1 MRMSDKVTRSKRVI
15 FNNAEQFL
23 PENNANS
30 ENKKLKFKVEDKI
43 IFGLIRENSPKPK
56 EKQVAQ
62 VEQTQSVP
70 KLQKKKK
77 REGTFNTGRW
87 LPDEHHRFIE
97 ALLKFGNE
105 WKSVQKHVGTRSSTQ
120 ARSHAQK
127 FFVKIGK
134 TKIENLNLDFAN
146 NSLKSLNQ
154 MANNFDNEQMSKAIQ
169 ILNKLAYDKKSKS
182 SKGKDDSDQMSELQI
197 NLNDYTDDI
206 KAEPIKR

>member
-1 MRMSDKVTRSKRVI
+1 
-15 FNNAEQFL
+15 
-23 PENNANS
+23 
-30 ENKKLKFKVEDKI
+30 
-43 IFGLIRENSPKPK
+43 
-56 EKQVAQ
+56 
-62 VEQTQSVP
+62 
-70 KLQKKKK
+70 LQKKKK

-134 TKIENLNLDFAN
+134 TQIENLSLDFAN

-154 MANNFDNEQMSKAIQ
+154 MADKFDNEQMSKAIQ
-169 ILNKLAYDKKSKS
+169 ILNKIAYDKKSKS
-182 SKGKDDSDQMSELQI
+182 SKGDSDQMSELHI
-197 NLNDYTDDI
+197 NLNDHIDYI
-206 KAEPIKR
+206 KVEPLKR

>member
-1 MRMSDKVTRSKRVI
+1 MIIIEYSNMQK
-15 FNNAEQFL
+15 L
-23 PENNANS
+23 PLLE
-30 ENKKLKFKVEDKI
+30 KKPKFKVEDKM
-43 IFGLIRENSPKPK
+43 IFGLIRETSTKVVK
-56 EKQVAQ
+56 EKENHQLEIQ
-62 VEQTQSVP
+62 PQLP
-70 KLQKKKK
+70 KMFKK
-77 REGTFNTGRW
+77 RKGEGTFNTGRW

-154 MANNFDNEQMSKAIQ
+154 MANNLDNEQMSKAIQ
-169 ILNKLAYDKKSKS
+169 ILNKIAYDKKSKC
-182 SKGKDDSDQMSELQI
+182 KTINNDDEI
-197 NLNDYTDDI
+197 NLSEININLQDYTNLNI
-206 KAEPIKR
+206 SIELKEEPTKRYVPIN

>member
-1 MRMSDKVTRSKRVI
+1 MSDRIIRNIRVEL
-15 FNNAEQFL
+15 NNLEQVV
-23 PENNANS
+23 PEKPPS
-30 ENKKLKFKVEDKI
+30 SDIKKQKFKVEDKI
-43 IFGLIRENSPKPK
+43 IFGLIRDNSPKQQK
-56 EKQVAQ
+56 EKPVIP

-70 KLQKKKK
+70 KLHKKKK

-154 MANNFDNEQMSKAIQ
+154 MANNLDNEQMTKAIQ
-169 ILNKLAYDKKSKS
+169 ILNKLAYDKKSRS

-197 NLNDYTDDI
+197 NLNDYMDDI
-206 KAEPIKR
+206 KAEPVKR